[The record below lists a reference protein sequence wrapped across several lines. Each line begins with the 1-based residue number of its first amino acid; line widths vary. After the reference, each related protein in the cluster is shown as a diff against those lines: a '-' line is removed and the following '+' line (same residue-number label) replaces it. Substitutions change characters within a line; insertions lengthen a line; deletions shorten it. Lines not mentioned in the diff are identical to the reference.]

1 MPKAFLIPTAAKRPV
16 LMARPA
22 LVDALGRPLA
32 LSDSKKEELQMGQ
45 AFASVR
51 QITEACT
58 AIHNTCFVDPG
69 NADWFN
75 GLNNKLNVLKGYA
88 DSWLKGYAID
98 ITSTIPS
105 SIITFVPKFDA
116 GAKVLQCIIDR
127 NPMELSPS
135 DAALARDVIARI
147 VSKVDEIS
155 QNVEYYVKRDGHMN
169 TSGKLIDWQANMLAA
184 RKDLAEGSANI
195 QSACTDLKKQIAEY
209 NSEIDGLNAEIEAY
223 NKMIALGGGLVGGG
237 ATIGVIGYG
246 MCFVFPWVGGV
257 LLALGIGMVVGGGV
271 TWGEMQNK
279 INKANGKIVEL
290 TSKIKDD
297 QKTILALNTLSAAA
311 STCLASAD
319 SAISNLADFAVTW
332 VTFGDSLRAILS
344 ALDEGSEAAS
354 GALLGMNLDEARE
367 DWADTKDYAKQLLE
381 VPGEIKVVPAGDQA
395 A

>member
-88 DSWLKGYAID
+88 DSWLKDYAIA

-223 NKMIALGGGLVGGG
+223 NKMIALGGGLVGGHYRG
-237 ATIGVIGYG
+237 DRLWNVFRLPVGRRSPSRSWHRYG
-246 MCFVFPWVGGV
+246 RGRRCY
-257 LLALGIGMVVGGGV
+257 LGRDA
-271 TWGEMQNK
+271 E
-279 INKANGKIVEL
+279 
-290 TSKIKDD
+290 
-297 QKTILALNTLSAAA
+297 
-311 STCLASAD
+311 
-319 SAISNLADFAVTW
+319 
-332 VTFGDSLRAILS
+332 
-344 ALDEGSEAAS
+344 
-354 GALLGMNLDEARE
+354 
-367 DWADTKDYAKQLLE
+367 
-381 VPGEIKVVPAGDQA
+381 
-395 A
+395 

>member
-1 MPKAFLIPTAAKRPV
+1 
-16 LMARPA
+16 
-22 LVDALGRPLA
+22 
-32 LSDSKKEELQMGQ
+32 
-45 AFASVR
+45 
-51 QITEACT
+51 
-58 AIHNTCFVDPG
+58 
-69 NADWFN
+69 
-75 GLNNKLNVLKGYA
+75 
-88 DSWLKGYAID
+88 
-98 ITSTIPS
+98 
-105 SIITFVPKFDA
+105 
-116 GAKVLQCIIDR
+116 
-127 NPMELSPS
+127 
-135 DAALARDVIARI
+135 
-147 VSKVDEIS
+147 
-155 QNVEYYVKRDGHMN
+155 
-169 TSGKLIDWQANMLAA
+169 
-184 RKDLAEGSANI
+184 
-195 QSACTDLKKQIAEY
+195 
-209 NSEIDGLNAEIEAY
+209 
-223 NKMIALGGGLVGGG
+223 MIALGGGLVGGG

-279 INKANGKIVEL
+279 INKANGKIGEL